1 MTSADRDAFEAD
13 RDALYADREA
23 LAVDRGGS
31 AAERDAYD
39 DAQMILGAALG
50 GDHVAIADGF
60 EDVVKR
66 GGIGGAYHV
75 ALCLAATMVGDD
87 LLGGGAALEYPGID
101 EASYDARWVARFVS
115 AYVNADRPTGEAL
128 VTAAVVDGQ
137 FSACMVTLAG
147 STLETLRRRLP

>member
-1 MTSADRDAFEAD
+1 
-13 RDALYADREA
+13 
-23 LAVDRGGS
+23 
-31 AAERDAYD
+31 
-39 DAQMILGAALG
+39 ALG
-50 GDHVAIADGF
+50 GDHAAVADGF

-87 LLGGGAALEYPGID
+87 LLGGGAALEFPGID

-128 VTAAVVDGQ
+128 VTAAVADASSVPAWRR
-137 FSACMVTLAG
+137 SPARR
-147 STLETLRRRLP
+147 LRRFGDGWPDPTALVA